1 MKIVFDTN
9 VLISSLWGD
18 SISNKLLIRLL
29 ERKDELFTSIEILNE
44 FKRVLKRDFKYN
56 EIMTEET
63 IIKLLDIF
71 RLIKPCEKIDVIKE
85 DPADNKILECA
96 ASSKSDFILSYDNH
110 LLKLIEFKGIK
121 IMTPAEFIK
130 KF

>member
-71 RLIKPCEKIDVIKE
+71 RLIKPWKKIDVIKE